1 MDEYCK
7 VEMLPL
13 DSKMTFFR
21 NMSEYLQVKISC
33 LSSYRTEHHVRR
45 ELQECSDH
53 LKNWPSNLLLM
64 RMENTGDP
72 ESMLDMAIRFVPHH
86 PLDYRRGIVS

>member
-1 MDEYCK
+1 MDEHCK

-21 NMSEYLQVKISC
+21 NMSEYLQDKISC

-53 LKNWPSNLLLM
+53 LKNWPPHILSAHVREAN
-64 RMENTGDP
+64 NP
-72 ESMLDMAIRFVPHH
+72 EVVLETAIRDVRFRFA
-86 PLDYRRGIVS
+86 LK

>member
-1 MDEYCK
+1 
-7 VEMLPL
+7 MLPL
-13 DSKMTFFR
+13 DSDMTFFE
-21 NMSEYLQVKISC
+21 NMSDYLTVKESC
-33 LSSYRTEHHVRR
+33 LFGYRTEHDVQRQLH
-45 ELQECSDH
+45 ECSDH